1 VLGDRSVIGTSDGS
15 AADTTPV
22 PEGLELEQGRIA
34 FGTAVG
40 LEDMHLHVR
49 RGERVTLLGPSGAGK
64 TSLLRAI
71 AGLGPLVGGRVRID
85 GRDVTA
91 LPPERRGIV
100 YMHQA
105 PSLVP
110 HLSVLDNVA
119 FPLEVRGVAR
129 EAART
134 QARGLLERVQLA
146 TFAHRA
152 PASLSGGQRHRTALA
167 RALAANPVALLLD
180 EPFSSLDPALRAE
193 VRDAVLGLL
202 QDRSGPAVLLVTH
215 DIEEA
220 SAISDRIIV
229 LLEARI
235 AQCGPPAEV
244 LGAPRTVAVARFLG
258 LGNLLPGFRNG
269 HGAVN
274 SLLGT
279 FAAPGPARAVTVVC
293 RPSALRV
300 RPRLADDARPA
311 ATVVA
316 AREQLTGRLLKVRI
330 GSSPHSRDLLA
341 VPGGE
346 GAGAIGAAVSLDVDV
361 AALHVIDEDESA
373 RTGDLDAISRTED

>member
-1 VLGDRSVIGTSDGS
+1 MLCGDVPCGDVPCRGAAVVSDL
-15 AADTTPV
+15 
-22 PEGLELEQGRIA
+22 EGLALERGRIA
-34 FGTAVG
+34 FGTTVG
-40 LEDMHLHVR
+40 LEDVHLHVR

-71 AGLGPLVGGRVRID
+71 AGLGPLVGGQVRVD

-105 PSLVP
+105 PSLFP

-129 EAART
+129 EPART
-134 QARGLLERVQLA
+134 QARGLIERVQLG

-152 PASLSGGQRHRTALA
+152 PASLSGGQRHRAALA
-167 RALAANPVALLLD
+167 RALAANPAALLLD
-180 EPFSSLDPALRAE
+180 EPFASLDPALRAE

-202 QDRSGPAVLLVTH
+202 EDRSGPAVLLVTH

-220 SAISDRIIV
+220 AAISDRIVI
-229 LLEARI
+229 LLDARI
-235 AQCGPPAEV
+235 AQCGPPADV
-244 LGAPRTVAVARFLG
+244 LGAPRTLAVARFLG
-258 LGNLLPGFRNG
+258 LGNILPGFRDG
-269 HGAVN
+269 RGTVD

-279 FAAPGPARAVTVVC
+279 FAAPGPARTVTVVC

-300 RPRLADDARPA
+300 RPRLGDDERPA

-316 AREQLTGRLLKVRI
+316 ALEQLTGRLLKVRI
-330 GSSPHSRDLLA
+330 GSSTHSRDLLA
-341 VPGGE
+341 IPGGD
-346 GAGAIGAAVSLDVDV
+346 GASAIGAAVSLDVDV
-361 AALHVIDEDESA
+361 AALHVIDEDGSA
-373 RTGDLDAISRTED
+373 PPGEPDARSRTGD